1 MVLMALGGLAAD
13 QTERVLHVW
22 DTGLRAA
29 WAAGSQL
36 LETVPVRTDTRWN
49 A

>member
-22 DTGLRAA
+22 DTGLRA
-29 WAAGSQL
+29 GG
-36 LETVPVRTDTRWN
+36 RG
-49 A
+49 